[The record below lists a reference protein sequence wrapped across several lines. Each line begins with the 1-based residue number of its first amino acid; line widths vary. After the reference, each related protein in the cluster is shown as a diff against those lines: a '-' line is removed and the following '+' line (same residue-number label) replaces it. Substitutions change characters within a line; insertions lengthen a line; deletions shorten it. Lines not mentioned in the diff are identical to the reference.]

1 MGIVPLAPLAS
12 CYCLRAHAL
21 PSTVHRAIATQ
32 FNKSC
37 RSASNVTM
45 LVGLQTLASQPRS
58 SGWFHNPE
66 VIGTYEN
73 WRRLQIL
80 ESLLI
85 EEHKPELNAN
95 IPSMPLCIFDLLQS
109 FMPHSL
115 TSLSISIGTHPAE
128 SREHLCFAPLRHYRN
143 KSRFSFLTALFS
155 WPTIRSCSKI
165 ITVQLQIHWY
175 WWQVLP
181 KPLQKVVC
189 IVIFV
194 RYFHKDNNDI

>member
-1 MGIVPLAPLAS
+1 MAYVLTR
-12 CYCLRAHAL
+12 CLLHRAH
-21 PSTVHRAIATQ
+21 ATQ

-58 SGWFHNPE
+58 SGWLSQPRGHWHLWTLATAADSWVF
-66 VIGTYEN
+66 ID
-73 WRRLQIL
+73 WRTQTRAECKHPIDASMYFWLVTEL
-80 ESLLI
+80 HASLI
-85 EEHKPELNAN
+85 
-95 IPSMPLCIFDLLQS
+95 
-109 FMPHSL
+109 
-115 TSLSISIGTHPAE
+115 TSLSISIGTYPAE

-165 ITVQLQIHWY
+165 IAIQLQIHWY